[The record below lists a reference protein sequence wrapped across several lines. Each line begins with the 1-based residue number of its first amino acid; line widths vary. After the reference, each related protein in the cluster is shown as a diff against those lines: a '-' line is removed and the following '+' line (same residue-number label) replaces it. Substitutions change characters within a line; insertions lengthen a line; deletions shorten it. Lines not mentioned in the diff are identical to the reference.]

1 MSEDSAAR
9 RTYNMWVGVEFL
21 AIFIGMGALG
31 GTGHTEFMPAWAL
44 LVVGLHFIPLAKVF
58 RMRAL
63 TIVGLVAAVVA
74 VLAVAVGLAGAFPAP
89 TLAGG
94 LGGLLLLGSGILF
107 AAHALRLDRAHRAH

>member
-9 RTYNMWVGVEFL
+9 RTYNMWVGVEFP

-44 LVVGLHFIPLAKVF
+44 LVVGLHFIPCSPRSSGCAPDD
-58 RMRAL
+58 RRP
-63 TIVGLVAAVVA
+63 GRHCRRRPR
-74 VLAVAVGLAGAFPAP
+74 GRCRSAGAFPAP

-94 LGGLLLLGSGILF
+94 LGT
-107 AAHALRLDRAHRAH
+107 AAPR